1 MADFGVGEYL
11 ALAGAAASAVSAVYT
26 LSQPKPKVP
35 DVVAQNP
42 LADQTAIDTQAAQ
55 EAQAATLDQRRRAR
69 SNSLLSAY
77 GGAGDPIDT
86 STTTTTAGAAVPKTT
101 LGA

>member
-1 MADFGVGEYL
+1 MADFGVGEYI
-11 ALAGAAASAVSAVYT
+11 AIAGAVASAASAAYT

-35 DVVAQNP
+35 EVVQQNP
-42 LADQTAIDTQAAQ
+42 LADQNAIDTAAAQ

-77 GGAGDPIDT
+77 GGEGDPVDT
-86 STTTTTAGAAVPKTT
+86 STVTSAGAAVPKLTT
-101 LGA
+101 GA